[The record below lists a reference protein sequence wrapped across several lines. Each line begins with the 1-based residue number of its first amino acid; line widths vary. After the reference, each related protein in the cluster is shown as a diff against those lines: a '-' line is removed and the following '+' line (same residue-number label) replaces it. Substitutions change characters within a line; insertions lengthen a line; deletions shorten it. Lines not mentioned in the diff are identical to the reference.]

1 MKTTKYETPVSLTFS
16 NSLCNMHFHWT
27 HKHNMEAGGWGG
39 VGVNDYLALYMH
51 AVRTCVYRC
60 GRGLVGVMDMSK
72 AAGAGY

>member
-1 MKTTKYETPVSLTFS
+1 MHRFMLSTELTHES
-16 NSLCNMHFHWT
+16 ATNISTQNCI
-27 HKHNMEAGGWGG
+27 MEAGGWGG

-51 AVRTCVYRC
+51 AVRTSVYRC